1 MRMTVPL
8 TLFAAAAFLLLASS
22 CDAWAGVGHARA
34 RRAGW
39 ALASAPAAGAGESG
53 KIKLPIVQIIDE
65 KQELVGEFICGND
78 LTGAVSKLRAVLTS
92 LAAAS
97 PPSPSDMCDR
107 FVSNVYSD
115 EQLQE
120 LLARGD
126 KLLILKV
133 YRDGCKKCA
142 TMETTFLEFTD
153 AFVSPRFKWL
163 QAEVAN
169 IPAHTSALKERLK
182 GAPSSPSSPSS

>member
-1 MRMTVPL
+1 V
-8 TLFAAAAFLLLASS
+8 
-22 CDAWAGVGHARA
+22 
-34 RRAGW
+34 GW
-39 ALASAPAAGAGESG
+39 ALASQPADAAAAGAGESG
-53 KIKLPIVQIIDE
+53 KIKLPIVQLIDE

-78 LTGAVSKLRAVLTS
+78 LTAAVSKLRAVLTS

-126 KLLILKV
+126 KLIILKV

-182 GAPSSPSSPSS
+182 GAPSSSSSPSS